1 MALAGKNLVV
11 QVSTATGGT
20 YNTVADINSATMTH
34 AGNTIDVSA
43 MGTDYIQRIM
53 GLKDCTY
60 SIGGFYDPTDTT
72 GQVRIRNAWLNDT
85 ALFVAFLP
93 DGSTGFKQ
101 EVKVSNFEISASA
114 DGAVE
119 LSIDV
124 EGTGAVSAS

>member
-1 MALAGKNLVV
+1 MALAGKDLVV
-11 QVSTATGGT
+11 QVSTASDGT
-20 YNTVADINSATMTH
+20 YNTIADLNSATMTH
-34 AGNTIDVSA
+34 AGNTIDISE
-43 MGTDYIQRIM
+43 MGVDYVQRIM

-60 SIGGFYDPTDTT
+60 SLGGFYDPTDTT

-85 ALFVAFLP
+85 ALYVAFLP

-119 LSIDV
+119 VSIDL
-124 EGTGAVSAS
+124 EGSGAVSAS